1 MAQNKMTIRK
11 GDTVKVITGK
21 DRGKTGKVLR
31 SVPEKSR
38 VVVEKVNMVK
48 KAMRP
53 TQQNPQGGIS
63 SLEAPIHVSNVM
75 LVCPSCGEATRVA
88 RRRDEG
94 KLIELDRTS
103 RLPSRVFV
111 KIRPFVESGRIFPW
125 IECPLVGQYPIAR
138 SRAMALGRSQGRGVG
153 NPAFNPSKKGKRRH
167 G

>member
-11 GDTVKVITGK
+11 GDTVKVIAGK

-53 TQQNPQGGIS
+53 TQATPRGGIS
-63 SLEAPIHVSNVM
+63 TVEAPIHVSNVM

-88 RRRDEG
+88 VAARTASSSASARSAA
-94 KLIELDRTS
+94 RTS
-103 RLPSRVFV
+103 PPSRP
-111 KIRPFVESGRIFPW
+111 KIRH
-125 IECPLVGQYPIAR
+125 
-138 SRAMALGRSQGRGVG
+138 SRL
-153 NPAFNPSKKGKRRH
+153 
-167 G
+167 